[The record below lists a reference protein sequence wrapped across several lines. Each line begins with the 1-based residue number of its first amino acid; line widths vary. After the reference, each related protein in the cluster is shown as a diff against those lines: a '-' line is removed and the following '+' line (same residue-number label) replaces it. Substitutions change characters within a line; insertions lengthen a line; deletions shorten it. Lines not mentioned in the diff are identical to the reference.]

1 MHEYKNGGNKD
12 YATIQNCSVGKGCFS
27 IHIQRYKR
35 LKLVKE
41 KLVKDSLTMRAQL
54 LLLLTFA
61 AFHTVTLS
69 LSNWK
74 QCVWRASD
82 GRDFG
87 LIKHCTFQKS
97 QEKTALRVFYSGS
110 LRILG
115 CTTCCKR
122 WFFTFNGVE
131 CSGPMPIDGIVY
143 MHGVSGL
150 EPLRVRHIEGY
161 CENIPKGQVHVGFNV
176 GNCAGY
182 GNADA
187 HSGWNAVSR
196 IVVEEVPAPKP

>member
-1 MHEYKNGGNKD
+1 MVDKSSKAHRHGRIIPLVRSRPATVKNTDTVWNPL
-12 YATIQNCSVGKGCFS
+12 TI
-27 IHIQRYKR
+27 
-35 LKLVKE
+35 
-41 KLVKDSLTMRAQL
+41 RAQL

-61 AFHTVTLS
+61 AFHTVTFS

-74 QCVWRASD
+74 QCVWKAGD

-87 LIKHCTFQKS
+87 LIKDCTFQKT

-110 LRILG
+110 LRVLG
-115 CTTCCKR
+115 CTHCCKR
-122 WFFTFNGVE
+122 WFFTFNGRE

-143 MHGVSGL
+143 MQVSG
-150 EPLRVRHIEGY
+150 EQPLRVRHIEGY
-161 CENIPKGQVHVGFNV
+161 CENIPEGQVHVGFNV
-176 GNCAGY
+176 ANCAGY

-187 HSGWNAVSR
+187 YSGWNSVSR